1 MSVGVGNFSFALG
14 VASISWCL
22 APDKYTDPANIAAT
36 VARVP
41 QFQYSDEESRYNIF
55 RDGALNTTSRGQASQ
70 L

>member
-22 APDKYTDPANIAAT
+22 DPDKYTDPANIAAT

-41 QFQYSDEESRYNIF
+41 QFQYSDELINTLNSINSEI
-55 RDGALNTTSRGQASQ
+55 AL
-70 L
+70 

>member
-22 APDKYTDPANIAAT
+22 APDKYTDPVNIAAT

-41 QFQYSDEESRYNIF
+41 QFQYSSDELINT
-55 RDGALNTTSRGQASQ
+55 LNSINSEIAP
-70 L
+70 